1 MPTILRHLIHDT
13 MIHPHF
19 NTDSVGDQA
28 LVSDNY
34 SWELLVANMKVWKRA
49 ERQKV
54 EDLFSTL
61 CTFASKELDLSH
73 IFSTVIFANLKRENI
88 LRMQQHMLGWT
99 DPMSFGNMLQDATM
113 SAWADWTGGFWQYA
127 AVEAASEPGLLKPPP
142 RYWTALLP
150 SMFQKD
156 RVTDSNLSK
165 ETLAGKF
172 AKSVL
177 GCPTQY
183 IRVSTTKTNLLVENL
198 NIEEIHS
205 SA

>member
-99 DPMSFGNMLQDATM
+99 DPVSFGNMLQDATM
-113 SAWADWTGGFWQYA
+113 SAWADWTGGWF
-127 AVEAASEPGLLKPPP
+127 GNMLLLKRPQSRACSSLLQDIGP
-142 RYWTALLP
+142 RCSLQCFKKIA
-150 SMFQKD
+150 SQIQIFQRKH
-156 RVTDSNLSK
+156 S
-165 ETLAGKF
+165 
-172 AKSVL
+172 
-177 GCPTQY
+177 Q
-183 IRVSTTKTNLLVENL
+183 ENL
-198 NIEEIHS
+198 PKVSSDVQHNIYEFLQLRQIFWLRI
-205 SA
+205 